1 LVLGG
6 LARGVAGD
14 AAAQDQVAKGLAL
27 RETPTDQHL
36 DRVASFRRGHHF
48 FRMISFI
55 PSMTSICSATSRLS
69 RAFSDS
75 RSLSRRASGTSRP
88 PNLLRQRKKVCS
100 VRLCFLHRALIDMV
114 PISASRRMP
123 MICSSVNRFFM
134 ELSLP
139 VKGRELTSQLATRS
153 VSGHLHLSLLQTST
167 SSHLTAWL

>member
-1 LVLGG
+1 
-6 LARGVAGD
+6 
-14 AAAQDQVAKGLAL
+14 
-27 RETPTDQHL
+27 TPTDQHL

-48 FRMISFI
+48 FRTISFI

-75 RSLSRRASGTSRP
+75 RSLSRRASGTSRS

-100 VRLCFLHRALIDMV
+100 VRLCFLHRALIDMA
-114 PISASRRMP
+114 PTSASRRMP

-139 VKGRELTSQLATRS
+139 VKGRELTSQMATRS
-153 VSGHLHLSLLQTST
+153 VSGQGLGREIEDVHLSEEVPDLFVLGMVVCRDRSKST
-167 SSHLTAWL
+167 GSLVIGG